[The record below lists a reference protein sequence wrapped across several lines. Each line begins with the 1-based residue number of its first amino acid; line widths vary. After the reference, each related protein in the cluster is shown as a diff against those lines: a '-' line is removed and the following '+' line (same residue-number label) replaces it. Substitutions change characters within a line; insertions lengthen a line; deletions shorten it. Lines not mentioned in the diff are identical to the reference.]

1 MEVPRST
8 ATPVSPVLPD
18 PATPIGARV
27 ARRLREERIIWL
39 TATAADGTP
48 QPNPVGYLWD
58 GASFL
63 VYCRPDAK
71 RLEHIRRNP
80 RVALHFESD
89 GHEGDIVVFT
99 GTARIAT
106 GEPPADQNRAYM
118 EKYQD
123 RIKEIFGTPKEFA
136 AQYSE
141 PVRITPERVRG
152 F

>member
-1 MEVPRST
+1 MST
-8 ATPVSPVLPD
+8 AMPTSSVLPD
-18 PATPIGARV
+18 PATPFGARV
-27 ARRLREERIIWL
+27 ARRLREEALIWL
-39 TATAADGTP
+39 TATAADETP
-48 QPNPVGYLWD
+48 QPNPVGFLWD

-63 VYCRPDAK
+63 VYCRRGAK

-89 GHEGDIVVFT
+89 GQGGDIVVFT

-118 EKYQD
+118 EKNQT
-123 RIKEIFGTPKEFA
+123 RIKDVFGTPKEFA

>member
-1 MEVPRST
+1 MSQAKP
-8 ATPVSPVLPD
+8 ASPVLPD
-18 PATPIGARV
+18 PATPFGARV
-27 ARRLREERIIWL
+27 ARRLRAEGMIWL

-48 QPNPVGYLWD
+48 QPNPVGFLWD

-63 VYCRPDAK
+63 VYCRRGAK
-71 RLEHIRRNP
+71 RLEHIRRTP

-89 GHEGDIVVFT
+89 GHDGDIVVFT

-123 RIKEIFGTPKEFA
+123 RIKEVFGTPKEFA